1 MGTRYPTARLS
12 RGLASYITM
21 ASQLSGPNIEEEY
34 YWSTTLDKDN
44 KEYTWAVQEDGND
57 DSEDEES
64 DPPCKPNH
72 RLLIKNALLDPEATK
87 DEVTV
92 LEIETKGYKE
102 QKVIAPFLAMKG
114 GAELQRYVDLLLP
127 DSAKIRIK
135 RGNGPVTLVGSHCVD
150 FYDYRNMGYAGEDD
164 DDEEESEEDEDEDM
178 KLRLPRPPLRKKRK
192 SNSCPR
198 RVPPRRPK
206 RRVPPRRPRRR
217 VLKRRLPRKARLR
230 RRKPRSR
237 RLASQPPLKKARRGR
252 PAASSL
258 LPPGTARRRGRDAVI
273 NSSYNCILLNC
284 LLRYLF
290 AACQGTRMQESRPKS
305 NF

>member
-1 MGTRYPTARLS
+1 MGTFSHVVTFSTWNLIVIVTRYPTARLS

-164 DDEEESEEDEDEDM
+164 DDDEESEEDEDEDM
-178 KLRLPRPPLRKKRK
+178 ETEAAEAPAKEEEEVEELPKKSPTKEAKKKSPAKEAKKKSPEKEAAKKSPVKEEEAKEPSSGKPTTPKEGKKRK
-192 SNSCPR
+192 
-198 RVPPRRPK
+198 
-206 RRVPPRRPRRR
+206 
-217 VLKRRLPRKARLR
+217 
-230 RRKPRSR
+230 
-237 RLASQPPLKKARRGR
+237 
-252 PAASSL
+252 ASSEQS
-258 LPPGTARRRGRDAVI
+258 PASGDGKKKRKGSGD
-273 NSSYNCILLNC
+273 
-284 LLRYLF
+284 
-290 AACQGTRMQESRPKS
+290 K
-305 NF
+305 

>member
-1 MGTRYPTARLS
+1 MGFSTWNLIVIVTHYPAARLS
-12 RGLASYITM
+12 RGLASCITM

-164 DDEEESEEDEDEDM
+164 DDDEESEEDEDEDM
-178 KLRLPRPPLRKKRK
+178 ETEAAEAPAKEEEEVEELPKKSPTKEAKKKSPAKEATKKSPVKEAEAKEPSSGKPTTPKEGKKRK
-192 SNSCPR
+192 
-198 RVPPRRPK
+198 
-206 RRVPPRRPRRR
+206 
-217 VLKRRLPRKARLR
+217 
-230 RRKPRSR
+230 
-237 RLASQPPLKKARRGR
+237 
-252 PAASSL
+252 ASSEQS
-258 LPPGTARRRGRDAVI
+258 PASGDGKKKRKGSGD
-273 NSSYNCILLNC
+273 
-284 LLRYLF
+284 
-290 AACQGTRMQESRPKS
+290 K
-305 NF
+305 

>member
-1 MGTRYPTARLS
+1 MGTFSTWNLIVIVTHYPAARLS
-12 RGLASYITM
+12 RGLASCITM

-44 KEYTWAVQEDGND
+44 KEYTWAVQEDGNV

-164 DDEEESEEDEDEDM
+164 NDDEESEKDEDEVEE
-178 KLRLPRPPLRKKRK
+178 LPKKSPTKEAKKKSPAKEAKKKSPEKEAAKKSPFKEAEAKEPSSGKPTTPKEGKKRK
-192 SNSCPR
+192 
-198 RVPPRRPK
+198 
-206 RRVPPRRPRRR
+206 
-217 VLKRRLPRKARLR
+217 
-230 RRKPRSR
+230 
-237 RLASQPPLKKARRGR
+237 
-252 PAASSL
+252 ASSEQS
-258 LPPGTARRRGRDAVI
+258 PASGDGKKKRKGSGD
-273 NSSYNCILLNC
+273 
-284 LLRYLF
+284 
-290 AACQGTRMQESRPKS
+290 K
-305 NF
+305 

>member
-1 MGTRYPTARLS
+1 MGTFSTWNLIVIVTHYPAARLS
-12 RGLASYITM
+12 RGLASCITM

-44 KEYTWAVQEDGND
+44 KEYTWAVQEDGNV

-164 DDEEESEEDEDEDM
+164 DDEESEEDEDEDM
-178 KLRLPRPPLRKKRK
+178 ETEAAEAPAKEEEEVEELPKKSPTKEAKKKSPEKEAAKKSPVKEAEAKEPSSGKPTTPKEGKKRK
-192 SNSCPR
+192 
-198 RVPPRRPK
+198 
-206 RRVPPRRPRRR
+206 
-217 VLKRRLPRKARLR
+217 
-230 RRKPRSR
+230 
-237 RLASQPPLKKARRGR
+237 
-252 PAASSL
+252 ASSEQS
-258 LPPGTARRRGRDAVI
+258 PASGDGKKKRKGSGD
-273 NSSYNCILLNC
+273 
-284 LLRYLF
+284 
-290 AACQGTRMQESRPKS
+290 K
-305 NF
+305 

>member
-1 MGTRYPTARLS
+1 MGTWNLIVIVTRYPTARLS

-164 DDEEESEEDEDEDM
+164 DDDEESEEDEDEDM
-178 KLRLPRPPLRKKRK
+178 ETEAAEAPAKEEEEVEELPKKSPKEAKKKKNPAKEAAKKSPVKEEEAKEPSSGKPTTPKEGKKRK
-192 SNSCPR
+192 
-198 RVPPRRPK
+198 
-206 RRVPPRRPRRR
+206 
-217 VLKRRLPRKARLR
+217 
-230 RRKPRSR
+230 
-237 RLASQPPLKKARRGR
+237 
-252 PAASSL
+252 ASSEQS
-258 LPPGTARRRGRDAVI
+258 PASGDGKKKRKGSGD
-273 NSSYNCILLNC
+273 
-284 LLRYLF
+284 
-290 AACQGTRMQESRPKS
+290 K
-305 NF
+305 

>member
-1 MGTRYPTARLS
+1 MGTRNLTARLS
-12 RGLASYITM
+12 RGLASNITM

-34 YWSTTLDKDN
+34 YWCTTLDKDN

-72 RLLIKNALLDPEATK
+72 RLLIKSALLDPEATK

-164 DDEEESEEDEDEDM
+164 DDDEESEEDEDEDM
-178 KLRLPRPPLRKKRK
+178 ETEAAEAPAKEEEEAEELPKKSPAKEAKKKSPSKETKKKSPEREPSPGKPTTPKPTTPKEGKKRK
-192 SNSCPR
+192 
-198 RVPPRRPK
+198 
-206 RRVPPRRPRRR
+206 
-217 VLKRRLPRKARLR
+217 
-230 RRKPRSR
+230 
-237 RLASQPPLKKARRGR
+237 
-252 PAASSL
+252 ASSEQS
-258 LPPGTARRRGRDAVI
+258 PASGDGKKKRKGSGD
-273 NSSYNCILLNC
+273 
-284 LLRYLF
+284 
-290 AACQGTRMQESRPKS
+290 K
-305 NF
+305 

>member
-1 MGTRYPTARLS
+1 MGFSTWNLIVIVTHYPTARLS
-12 RGLASYITM
+12 RGLAGCITM

-164 DDEEESEEDEDEDM
+164 DDDEESEEKEEEEVEE
-178 KLRLPRPPLRKKRK
+178 LPKKSPTKEAKKKSPAKEAKKKSPEKEAAKKSPVKEAEAKEPSSGKPTTPKEGKKRK
-192 SNSCPR
+192 
-198 RVPPRRPK
+198 
-206 RRVPPRRPRRR
+206 
-217 VLKRRLPRKARLR
+217 
-230 RRKPRSR
+230 
-237 RLASQPPLKKARRGR
+237 
-252 PAASSL
+252 ASSEQS
-258 LPPGTARRRGRDAVI
+258 PASGDGKKKRKGSGD
-273 NSSYNCILLNC
+273 
-284 LLRYLF
+284 
-290 AACQGTRMQESRPKS
+290 K
-305 NF
+305 